1 MTGTTEM
8 TFDEGCMW
16 VAAAIILVLVGMA
29 LAELATQFLSRFWKL
44 K

>member
-1 MTGTTEM
+1 M
-8 TFDEGCMW
+8 TFHEGCMW
-16 VAAAIILVLVGMA
+16 VASAIILVLFGFA